1 MARARTLLEWCHAL
15 AFPGAECHRCEG
27 SGRRETPERPC
38 LHVCTFSTSTGGA
51 MFGLHFLDLSV
62 IWLFVLLWLL
72 PAMLVYR
79 DAGRRPVA
87 GRMLG
92 RRCAAFGL
100 PGALLYFGLLHIHHR
115 LQAQKEQRRR
125 QLE

>member
-1 MARARTLLEWCHAL
+1 MEDRSVE
-15 AFPGAECHRCEG
+15 
-27 SGRRETPERPC
+27 ETTETTTSPL
-38 LHVCTFSTSTGGA
+38 LHVSTFYGGS

-62 IWLFVLLWLL
+62 ILLFVLLWLL

-79 DAGRRPVA
+79 DAGRRPQA

-100 PGALLYFGLLHIHHR
+100 PGALLYFGLLRIHHR
-115 LQAQKEQRRR
+115 LQAQKEQRR
-125 QLE
+125 QLFTKGERE